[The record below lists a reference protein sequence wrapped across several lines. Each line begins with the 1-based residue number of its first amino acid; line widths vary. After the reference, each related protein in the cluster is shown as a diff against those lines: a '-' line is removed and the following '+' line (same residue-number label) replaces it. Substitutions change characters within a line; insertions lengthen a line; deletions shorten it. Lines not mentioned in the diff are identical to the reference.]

1 MDCPNDHCGSQLDEV
16 TEGIWRCPSCDEA
29 WTDSEL
35 EDARSEGIPFPDLPK
50 LDVAAWPSFVAIPVD
65 QWLEEEHPVQ
75 RLNRITDASEVL
87 VRYVCSIAVADLF
100 DRNDGILP
108 RELREWIAPKVRRP
122 TFGAW
127 IAMVERIIDAAD
139 NLQSPRRGPSRS
151 FGRAKTVFKESILPL
166 LRGESSNVAPE
177 GAVLPL
183 RNHIA
188 HAGGVTREEGER
200 LLNDAGHEQRA
211 RETFLDIDDWLS
223 SYVVHYV
230 TDDGGFRQLRGPS
243 AQPTGAG
250 PFPNELADRLEDYRG
265 RVVLRDP
272 EAELLDLTPLCGFG
286 VPKIRGTSGQE
297 GHDEQKAPEIYV
309 RKETKALRY
318 VPLGSVES
326 YSERH
331 GDAVER
337 FRQLFDVEAGQ
348 TDLLV
353 EHFGE
358 ELREDAQA
366 RVGRREE
373 LEHIV
378 TTLKTTIRKDRDGI
392 YWLSGRAGTGKS
404 VLMAAVAAHNK
415 IGGEGDIDLKG
426 ADPSSLLLVPWR
438 FKTGDAR
445 NSRKAFLQFA
455 VHRIQN
461 HSPLPSGVLDKNIS
475 ISTAG
480 EADLANRF
488 AELLE
493 AYEALEPSGDHP
505 KARAPRV
512 LFLLDGLDEIHRKD
526 KRVAALPFQNDR
538 SNVIWLCAGRPE
550 AGLIE
555 RFRDRD
561 EVTNLFPPTDDN
573 PDGGLPSMTA
583 QEIRELLE
591 TKLVGELGYKLR
603 ELDEEVEESGE
614 IENPFVEAVVE
625 RADGLPMYV
634 ELVVE
639 DLNRG
644 DLEISSAVNQ
654 LPDTVHH
661 YFDDLL
667 ERYELGKEPDVPT
680 KVLALLTA
688 AEAPLD
694 HSALQALLDESS
706 ELIPD
711 ESRAGSMTSVED
723 ALDILSPMLRLA
735 PIPDNDNN
743 DPGYRLYH
751 DTFREHIET
760 SDRFKPFVSK
770 AIESLADATTHWRLP
785 DLEPARNYLLR
796 HGLNHLLSV
805 QRPSDAS
812 ELLTTLA
819 FAESVCKI
827 AGPTQLANFYEATVE
842 CVEGSNTARN
852 LQLMGQAIEIDVQF
866 LRRCPGRLFQQVYNR
881 CWWYDAPEARRHF
894 EGHDKNSTELHWNR
908 EGRKLHSLLDHW
920 RESYEDRSE
929 SGWVESLRP
938 LPNRLDSPLEFVMR
952 GHDGGVESVS
962 FSPHGRR
969 LVSGS
974 WGEPTVRVWDL
985 SSGTQISELHGHRER
1000 VTSVDYG
1007 PNGALVVSGSWDKTV
1022 KIWDADQGNEIASN
1036 DVHEKNV
1043 RAVSFCPTREEVA
1056 SGSDGKRIYVWDYEK
1071 QKITHCFRGHE
1082 GEVTTIS
1089 YDPEGKK
1096 IASGSTDQ
1104 TVRIWNLDRDREV
1117 TYLPNHDGTVRSV
1130 DFGPN
1135 GNILVS
1141 GGDDGTVKIFF
1152 LSEENTHISLK
1163 AHEGW
1168 VQSVAISPCGGYVVS
1183 SGRDKSVRVWDIDS
1197 AKEVTRLEGHDK
1209 SISSVDFGPG
1219 NRIASSSRDKTIR
1232 IWDDIQQEEVLEM
1245 QGHVRKVDGF
1255 SCEPNNM
1262 KISSFSRDG
1271 TLKVWDLKTG
1281 RMLTK
1286 FCHDSWVTDVAFC
1299 EKRDLLVS
1307 GSLDQVIRIWDLEDE
1322 SLLATFEGHEKGIT
1336 AVTTSYNGKL
1346 ILSGSYDRT
1355 LRVWNSDS
1363 HEEVV
1368 QLGKHPGPIRA
1379 IETEKSGSKVCSKCD
1394 SHVLIWD
1401 IETTELIGRKARPYN
1416 ALHPSKST
1424 TDTRLSELLQQQQ
1437 GWDEMIQL
1445 FPKSFEHIE
1454 LVPEYPSTAVGR
1466 NGSVIYILKTHK

>member
-1 MDCPNDHCGSQLDEV
+1 MDCPNDHCEAQLDEV

-29 WTDSEL
+29 WTESEL

-50 LDVAAWPSFVAIPVD
+50 LDIAAWPSFVAIPVD

-100 DRNDGILP
+100 DRNDGKLP
-108 RELREWIAPKVRRP
+108 RELREWIAPKVKRP

-127 IAMVERIIDAAD
+127 IAMVERIIKAAD

-151 FGRAKTVFKESILPL
+151 FGRAKTVFKDSILPL
-166 LRGESSNVAPE
+166 LRGESSNVPPE

-230 TDDGGFRQLRGPS
+230 TDDGDFRQLRGPS

-250 PFPNELADRLEDYRG
+250 PFPNELADRLEDYCG

-286 VPKIRGTSGQE
+286 VPKIRGASEQE
-297 GHDEQKAPEIYV
+297 GRNEREAPEIYV

-318 VPLGSVES
+318 VPLGSVKS

-337 FRQLFDVEAGQ
+337 FRQLFDIEAEK

-373 LEHIV
+373 LDHIV
-378 TTLKTTIRKDRDGI
+378 TTLKTAIREDRDGI

-461 HSPLPSGVLDKNIS
+461 HSPLPSRVLDENID

-480 EADLANRF
+480 EDDLANRL

-493 AYEALEPSGDHP
+493 VYEALEPSGDHP
-505 KARAPRV
+505 RARAPRV

-526 KRVAALPFQNDR
+526 ERVAALPFQNDR

-550 AGLIE
+550 AGLIK
-555 RFRDRD
+555 RFRDRN
-561 EVTNLFPPTDDN
+561 EVTNLFPPTDNN

-591 TKLVGELGYKLR
+591 TKLVGELGYELR
-603 ELDEEVEESGE
+603 ELDEEGEESGE
-614 IENPFVEAVVE
+614 IENPFVDAVVE
-625 RADGLPMYV
+625 RANGLPMYV

-667 ERYELGKEPDVPT
+667 ERYELGRDSDIPT
-680 KVLALLTA
+680 RVLSLLTA

-694 HSALQALLDESS
+694 QSALQALLDENSG
-706 ELIPD
+706 LLPD
-711 ESRAGSMTSVED
+711 ESRADSVNSVDE

-760 SDRFKPFVSK
+760 SDRFTAFVSN
-770 AIESLADATTHWRLP
+770 AIESLADATTHWSLP

-796 HGLNHLLSV
+796 HGLNHLLTARRS
-805 QRPSDAS
+805 SDAS
-812 ELLTTLA
+812 ELLFTLE
-819 FAESVCKI
+819 FAEAVCKI
-827 AGPTQLANFYEATVE
+827 AGPTQLANFYKTTAERLEAPD
-842 CVEGSNTARN
+842 TAKN
-852 LQLMGQAIEIDVQF
+852 LQLMGQAIEMDVQF
-866 LRRCPGRLFQQVYNR
+866 LRRCPSRLFQQVYNR
-881 CWWYDAPEARRHF
+881 CWWYDAPEAKKHF
-894 EGHDKNSTELHWNR
+894 EDHDENPTDLHWNR
-908 EGRKLHSLLDHW
+908 EGRKLHSLLDRW
-920 RESYEDRSE
+920 RESYEEQSE
-929 SGWVESLRP
+929 SDWVESLRP

-952 GHDGGVESVS
+952 GHDGGVETIS
-962 FSPHGRR
+962 FSPQGRR

-974 WGEPTVRVWDL
+974 WGEPTVRIWDL
-985 SSGTQISELHGHRER
+985 SSGTQISELHGHQER

-1022 KIWDADQGNEIASN
+1022 KIWNADQGNELASN
-1036 DVHEKNV
+1036 DVHKKNV
-1043 RAVSFCPTREEVA
+1043 RSVSFCPTRQEVA
-1056 SGSDGKRIYVWDYEK
+1056 SGSDDGKLYVWDYEK
-1071 QKITHCFRGHE
+1071 EEVVHCFQDHE
-1082 GEVTTIS
+1082 GEVTTID
-1089 YDPEGKK
+1089 YGPEGER

-1104 TVRIWNLDRDREV
+1104 TVRIWDLTKDGEV
-1117 TYLPNHDGTVRSV
+1117 FSLFDHEGTVRSV
-1130 DFGPN
+1130 DFGPS

-1152 LSEENTHISLK
+1152 LSDNRSNISLK

-1183 SGRDKSVRVWDIDS
+1183 SGRDKNVRVWDIGA
-1197 AKEVTRLEGHDK
+1197 AKEITRLEGHDK

-1232 IWDDIQQEEVLEM
+1232 IWNDIQQGKSLEM
-1245 QGHVRKVDGF
+1245 QGHIRKIDGF
-1255 SCEPNNM
+1255 AFKPNNM
-1262 KISSFSRDG
+1262 RVASFSRDN
-1271 TLKVWDLKTG
+1271 TLKVWNINTG
-1281 RMLTK
+1281 RILMS
-1286 FCHDSWVTDVAFC
+1286 FRHDSWVTDGAFC
-1299 EKRDLLVS
+1299 KKRNLLVS
-1307 GSLDQVIRIWDLEDE
+1307 ASLDQAIRIWDLADE
-1322 SLLATFEGHEKGIT
+1322 SLLATIEGHEKGVT
-1336 AVTTSYNGKL
+1336 AVASSDNGEL
-1346 ILSGSYDRT
+1346 VFSGSYDQT
-1355 LRVWNSDS
+1355 LRIWKWEN
-1363 HEEVV
+1363 HEEVA
-1368 QLGKHPGPIRA
+1368 QLGKHPGPIRN
-1379 IETEKSGSKVCSKCD
+1379 IEVDKSGRRVYSKCD
-1394 SHVLIWD
+1394 SHVLVWD
-1401 IETTELIGRKARPYN
+1401 TTTNELIEKKPRLYVDYQS
-1416 ALHPSKST
+1416 SKPA
-1424 TDTRLSELLQQQQ
+1424 TDAHLSELVQKEQEWGEKAQ
-1437 GWDEMIQL
+1437 I
-1445 FPKSFEHIE
+1445 FPKSFDHIE
-1454 LVPEYPSTAVGR
+1454 TMNEQSNILVGR
-1466 NGSVIYILKTHK
+1466 NGKFVYLLEVHK